1 MLIVKVKKGQ
11 KIEQALKQLK
21 RKFRDTGVLKQLRD
35 NKEFTKPSVKRRR
48 EIQKAKYIQK
58 LRDKDNEQ
66 LICIIKIDYV
76 YLQRKIR
83 QSS

>member
-11 KIEQALKQLK
+11 KIEQALKHLK
-21 RKFRDTGVLKQLRD
+21 RKFRDTGVLKRLRD

-58 LRDKDNEQ
+58 LRDKDNE
-66 LICIIKIDYV
+66 
-76 YLQRKIR
+76 
-83 QSS
+83 